1 MDDPD
6 LPAEQHDLAL
16 EGLRRIHFWTGTTGR
31 VWRVVRRWMLDRPEP
46 GSPFRLLDAACGGG
60 TLMAGLMRRAH
71 RAGLLLHADGADL
84 SPHAAKVAADACRGI
99 GQRAPD
105 FLRMDVTREEVPA
118 GYDGVVSSL
127 FLHHLDD
134 AAAAGTLRRFAEA
147 APHGL
152 VHDLRRS
159 RSAHA
164 LAVAGCRLLSRSP
177 VVHADGPQSVEAGFT
192 RSELAALAAEAGLPG
207 ARVTRKPFGR
217 LHLAWEPS

>member
-1 MDDPD
+1 M
-6 LPAEQHDLAL
+6 
-16 EGLRRIHFWTGTTGR
+16 
-31 VWRVVRRWMLDRPEP
+31 
-46 GSPFRLLDAACGGG
+46 
-60 TLMAGLMRRAH
+60 
-71 RAGLLLHADGADL
+71 
-84 SPHAAKVAADACRGI
+84 
-99 GQRAPD
+99 
-105 FLRMDVTREEVPA
+105 
-118 GYDGVVSSL
+118 SSL

-147 APHGL
+147 APRGL

-192 RSELAALAAEAGLPG
+192 AAEMAALAVEAGLPN

-217 LHLAWEPS
+217 FHLSWLRAGTWEPS